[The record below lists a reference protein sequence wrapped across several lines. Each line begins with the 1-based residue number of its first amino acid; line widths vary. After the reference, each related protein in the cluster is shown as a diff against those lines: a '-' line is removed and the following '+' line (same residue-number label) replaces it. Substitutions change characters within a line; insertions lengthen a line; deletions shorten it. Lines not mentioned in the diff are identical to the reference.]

1 MTSGSN
7 RDLDSNLGSTAAPP
21 LPMTS
26 VKEGKVKMGGE
37 VVSLNL
43 NSSTMSSP
51 TRVAVSDPVT
61 CVSLFLL

>member
-7 RDLDSNLGSTAAPP
+7 RDLAVPP

-37 VVSLNL
+37 VPSLNL

-61 CVSLFLL
+61 CVSLLL